1 MIRSRWS
8 RLAALGLICTAT
20 QFGFEGSAFADWTR
34 FRGPNG
40 SGVAEDKEATPTTW
54 SETENL
60 KWKVPLPGAG
70 VSCPIVVGNRVFV
83 TCYSGYGIDAE
94 EPGDINKL
102 VRHLVCIDQMT
113 GKTLW
118 QKALPSSVPED
129 PYVGPGV
136 IQHG

>member
-1 MIRSRWS
+1 MARSRWT
-8 RLAALGLICTAT
+8 RLATLGLICSAT
-20 QFGFEGSAFADWTR
+20 QFGFDNSAFADWTR

-40 SGVAEDKEATPTTW
+40 SGVADDHESTPTTW

-83 TCYSGYGIDAE
+83 TCYSGYGINQD
-94 EPGDINKL
+94 EPGDVKDL
-102 VRHLVCIDQMT
+102 VRHLVCVDRIT

-118 QKALPSSVPED
+118 
-129 PYVGPGV
+129 
-136 IQHG
+136 